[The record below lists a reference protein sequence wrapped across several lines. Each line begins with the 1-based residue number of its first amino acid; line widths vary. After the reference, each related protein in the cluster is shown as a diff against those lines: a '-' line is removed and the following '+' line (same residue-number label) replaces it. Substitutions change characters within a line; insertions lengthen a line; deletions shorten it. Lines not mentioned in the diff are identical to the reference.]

1 MRVTLKL
8 SDVVASDA
16 SGMDGAGAVGTTCVI
31 GADFRG
37 GFATALL
44 GVVMETTELVD
55 TDWLVLVDT
64 PTVVLTVCTVDGFS
78 FTADSNPTHCGWK
91 RSISAPTIIPIAP
104 ILASNDFICGDIA
117 KIYVALGDDSRM
129 YYYSGTAACV

>member
-44 GVVMETTELVD
+44 GVDVGTAESTGAA
-55 TDWLVLVDT
+55 WIGG
-64 PTVVLTVCTVDGFS
+64 VVVPIGSGIVSCS
-78 FTADSNPTHCGWK
+78 FEEESNPTHCGWK

-104 ILASNDFICGDIA
+104 ILASNDFMCGDIA
-117 KIYVALGDDSRM
+117 RIYFASAGDSSPHIRVLILT
-129 YYYSGTAACV
+129 GRLI